1 MLFSLIRAVIL
12 ESYIKES
19 KDYVIPP
26 EEVDGPIPWPVDPA
40 YIQEN
45 ALGQLESVVLSI
57 NIRCWYFGTHVV

>member
-1 MLFSLIRAVIL
+1 M
-12 ESYIKES
+12 Y
-19 KDYVIPP
+19 YVIPP